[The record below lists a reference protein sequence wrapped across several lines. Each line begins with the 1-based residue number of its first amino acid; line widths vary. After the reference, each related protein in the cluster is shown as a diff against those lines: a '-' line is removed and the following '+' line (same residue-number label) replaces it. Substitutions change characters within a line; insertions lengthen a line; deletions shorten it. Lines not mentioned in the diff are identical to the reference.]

1 MVFPNPFVIGF
12 SMWWKK
18 IIRGLHWRSEV
29 VKSKWHVGYFAFR
42 LQAKWRL
49 DRLRLPLLSEHYP
62 LYRIIHQHYHKELGC
77 FPNLVNCRDYNDKIQ
92 WLKLFDQDE
101 AKVRCSDKLLVREH
115 VRERV
120 GERYLVPIYQVADHY
135 ARLDF
140 SKLPNSFVIKTNHD
154 SGTVML
160 VRDKGKLDHNQAT
173 LRIDASLQR
182 IYGWQYGEWGY
193 AGIGPKV
200 FAEQFIDPE
209 NASAPPDY
217 KFHCVDGRVKLLQ
230 FIYDRG
236 MDPKEQMIDRDGQE
250 AGFVFDH
257 RFKQGNQFEK
267 PACWSEMVAVAEA
280 IAKGFKYV
288 RVDLYYSS
296 GRIYAG
302 EMTFWPMAGC
312 YHGDGQKRIGAYLDF
327 DRRTVKP
334 PIAQRYTPFALPE
347 GSRRG
352 AVDANRSQPE
362 KL

>member
-1 MVFPNPFVIGF
+1 MDKEY
-12 SMWWKK
+12 KK
-18 IIRGLHWRSEV
+18 SVRGWLVEGLRWRGEV
-29 VKSKWHVGYFAFR
+29 LRDRRRVFAFNAR
-42 LQAKWRL
+42 LHAKWL
-49 DRLRLPLLSEHYP
+49 YDRFRLPLLSEHYP

-101 AKVRCSDKLLVREH
+101 AEVRCSDKLLVREH

-120 GERYLVPIYQVADHY
+120 GERYLVPIYQVADRY
-135 ARLDF
+135 AGIDF

-182 IYGWQYGEWGY
+182 IYGWQNGEWGY
-193 AGIGPKV
+193 AGIKPKV
-200 FAEQFIDPE
+200 FVEQFIDPE
-209 NASAPPDY
+209 NLSAPPDY

-250 AGFVFDH
+250 AGFVFSH

-288 RVDLYYSS
+288 RVDLYHSS

-302 EMTFWPMAGC
+302 EMTFWPLAGC